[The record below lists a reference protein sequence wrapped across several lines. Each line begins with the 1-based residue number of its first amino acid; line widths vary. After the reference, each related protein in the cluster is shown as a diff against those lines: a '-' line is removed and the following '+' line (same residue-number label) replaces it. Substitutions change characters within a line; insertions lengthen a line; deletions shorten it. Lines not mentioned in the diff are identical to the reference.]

1 MSIIAGYLCP
11 HAPVFI
17 EKVGG
22 DQSRLVQGTIDAFKQ
37 VANEIHALQP
47 DLIVVISP
55 HGPIFS
61 DAIAVYNM
69 PEYTGNM
76 KSFGEFTLNY
86 KYTKDQMFIDAL
98 VKESNRVNGLYYPL
112 SEAQFK
118 KFQHEPK
125 LDHGVIVPLHF
136 ILGESSETKIV
147 AMSYGSMSYLEL
159 LKNGEILK
167 SVAGETKKR
176 VVVIASGDM
185 SHALSDKGPYK
196 YNENGPWFDQKM
208 CENIK
213 SQNPYAIFNE
223 AEDKVIKAAECGLR
237 SFAIMMG
244 SINKTVLTSNLIHYE
259 GPFGVGYLLARFN
272 ATEPSLKD
280 EISEIEAVDNQKLDL
295 MRAKAHL
302 FVKIASET
310 IRTYVA
316 ERLAPKY
323 SLEKDA
329 IMLNGK
335 RFEIG
340 QNVAI
345 LNEEHGVFVSIKKH
359 GVLRGCI
366 GTIAPTQKNTLD
378 EIVKNAISAC
388 SKDYRFD
395 PVSIDELEAL
405 TISVDILSHLSRVE
419 DLDALSPEIHGVVV
433 FSKEKM
439 GVLLP
444 NLEGIKT
451 LEEQLKIASNKGG
464 FSVDDIDEIQSFTV
478 ERFY

>member
-22 DQSRLVQGTIDAFKQ
+22 DQSRLVHGTINAFKQ
-37 VANEIHALQP
+37 VANEIHSLHP

-61 DAIAVYNM
+61 DAIAIYNM
-69 PEYTGNM
+69 PEYFGDM
-76 KSFGEFTLNY
+76 KSFGDYSLTY
-86 KYTKDQMFIDAL
+86 KYTKDQSFIDDLISA
-98 VKESNRVNGLYYPL
+98 SNRANGLYYPL
-112 SEAQFK
+112 SEEQFK
-118 KFQHEPK
+118 KFQHAPK
-125 LDHGVIVPLHF
+125 LDHGVTVPLHF

-147 AMSYGSMSYLEL
+147 AMSYGSMSYIEL
-159 LKNGEILK
+159 LKNGEILRE
-167 SVAGETKKR
+167 VADASKKR
-176 VVVIASGDM
+176 VVIIASGDM

-196 YNENGPWFDQKM
+196 YNESGPWFDQKM
-208 CENIK
+208 CDTIS
-213 SQNPYAIFNE
+213 SQKPYAIFTEPEEKIMN
-223 AEDKVIKAAECGLR
+223 AAECGLR
-237 SFAIMMG
+237 SYAIMMG
-244 SINKTVLTSNLIHYE
+244 ALNRAVHTSNVIHYE
-259 GPFGVGYLLARFN
+259 GPFGVGYLLARFD
-272 ATEPSLKD
+272 ASEPILEDS
-280 EISEIEAVDNQKLDL
+280 IERIETAGKQKLDET
-295 MRAKAHL
+295 RDNAHL

-310 IRTYVA
+310 IRSYVL
-316 ERLAPKY
+316 ERLVPKY
-323 SLEKDA
+323 KVEGDELT
-329 IMLNGK
+329 INGK
-335 RFEIG
+335 RF
-340 QNVAI
+340 NVGANESI
-345 LNEEHGVFVSIKKH
+345 LKAQHGVFVSIKKH

-395 PVSIDELEAL
+395 PISKDELEAL
-405 TISVDILSHLSRVE
+405 TISVDVLSKLSRVE
-419 DLDALSPEIHGVVV
+419 DLETLSPETHGVVV
-433 FSKEKM
+433 YSKKKM